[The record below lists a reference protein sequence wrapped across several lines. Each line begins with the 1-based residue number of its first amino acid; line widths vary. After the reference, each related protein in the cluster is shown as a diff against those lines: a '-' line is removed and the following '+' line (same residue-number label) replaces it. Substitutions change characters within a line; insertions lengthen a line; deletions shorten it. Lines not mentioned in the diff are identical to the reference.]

1 MRKVL
6 TITTAVCVLGAGGY
20 ALAAGLAQKDV
31 NIRSTGF
38 APRTVTIQG
47 GDTVRWINRDT
58 VAHQV
63 IANNGAF
70 STPTIQPGQARS
82 RRIDTPGTYPY
93 HDSFRPA
100 LKGTVRVIGPTP
112 SVAVGVNPPIA
123 TWGTQVHIRGAIV
136 PAAVGDTV
144 VIYGRPYHQASAV
157 ELARVQTTT
166 GGVFDFFH
174 RPEILSYY
182 KATWKGKTTAEV
194 STAIAPSLTLQ
205 KIGNWWVAR
214 ARASKSFY
222 GRWVYVQRLNAFN
235 QWVSLRKV
243 TLNRQSAQRF
253 KVRLPRGRSLIR
265 VYMTTNQAGAGY
277 IFSASQNVTVRRR

>member
-1 MRKVL
+1 MRKIL

-38 APRTVTIQG
+38 GPRTVTING

-82 RRIDTPGTYPY
+82 RRIDTPGTYAY
-93 HDSFRPA
+93 HDSFKPA
-100 LKGTVRVIGPTP
+100 LRGTVRVVGPAP
-112 SVAVGVNPPIA
+112 SIAVGVMPPIA
-123 TWGTQVHIRGAIV
+123 TWGTQVRISGTIT

-144 VIYGRPYHQASAV
+144 IIYGRPYHQASAV
-157 ELARVQTTT
+157 EIARVQTTT
-166 GGVFDFFH
+166 NGAFDFFH

-182 KATWKGKTTAEV
+182 KATWKGKTTNEV
-194 STAIAPSLTLQ
+194 STAISPSMTLR
-205 KIGNWWVAR
+205 KIGNWWVVNVK
-214 ARASKSFY
+214 ASKSYY
-222 GRWVYVQRLNAFN
+222 GRWVYAQRLNAFN

-253 KVRLPRGRSLIR
+253 KVRLPRGRSLLR

-277 IFSASQNVTVRRR
+277 IFSASQNITVRRR

>member
-6 TITTAVCVLGAGGY
+6 TITTAMCVLGAGGY
-20 ALAAGLAQKDV
+20 ALAAGVAQKDV

-38 APRTVTIQG
+38 APRTVTING

-82 RRIDTPGTYPY
+82 RRIDTPGTYAY
-93 HDSFRPA
+93 HDS
-100 LKGTVRVIGPTP
+100 LKPSLRGTVRVVGPAPTL
-112 SVAVGVNPPIA
+112 AVGVTPPIA
-123 TWGTQVHIRGAIV
+123 TWGTQVRISGTIV
-136 PAAVGDTV
+136 PATAGETV
-144 VIYGRPYHQASAV
+144 VLYARPYPQASAV
-157 ELARVQTTT
+157 EIARVQTVT

-174 RPEILSYY
+174 RPDILTYY

-194 STAIAPSLTLQ
+194 STAIAPQLALR
-205 KIGNWWVAR
+205 KIGNWWVVNVKA
-214 ARASKSFY
+214 AKSYY
-222 GRWVYVQRLNAFN
+222 GRWVYAQRLNAFN

-243 TLNRQSAQRF
+243 QLNRQSAQRF
-253 KVRLPRGRSLIR
+253 KLRLQRGRSLIR

-277 IFSASQNVTVRRR
+277 IFSASQNITVRRR